1 MLKRL
6 VPTSI
11 MVVMVATATFL
22 SAPAWTQG
30 YIGAALGANFF
41 NDAELYGIEDESTVF
56 EVKGGVRLAD
66 VLGLEAS
73 YLNLGEFRDLYEDVD
88 IGYSGVTMS
97 GKAILP
103 VGDQMDVYAKIGVY
117 FWELD
122 EQIYRESYALDE
134 GEDLIF
140 GGGVAFY
147 IADGLSVDLEYR
159 MLELPFYGYD
169 LESDLFTAGIT
180 FSF

>member
-1 MLKRL
+1 MFKRL
-6 VPTSI
+6 VPASILVVTAATS
-11 MVVMVATATFL
+11 ALL

-30 YIGAALGANFF
+30 YVGVALGANFF
-41 NDAELYGIEDESTVF
+41 NDAEYFEIEDESTAF

-66 VLGLEAS
+66 VLGIEMS
-73 YLNLGEFRDLYEDVD
+73 YLNLGEFRDLYADVD
-88 IGYSGVTMS
+88 LGFSGVTVS

-103 VGDQMDVYAKIGVY
+103 LGEQMDVYAKVGIY

-122 EQIYRESYALDE
+122 QKYGYQSYLLDE

-140 GGGVAFY
+140 GGGAAFY
-147 IADGLSVDLEYR
+147 VTENLSVDLEYR
-159 MLELPFYGYD
+159 LLEMVD

>member
-11 MVVMVATATFL
+11 MVVVVATTTLL

-30 YIGAALGANFF
+30 YVGAALGANFF
-41 NDAELYGIEDESTVF
+41 NDAEAFGIEDESTAF
-56 EVKGGVRLAD
+56 EVKGGIRLAD
-66 VLGLEAS
+66 VLGVEMS
-73 YLNLGEFRDLYEDVD
+73 YLNLGEFRDFREDVD
-88 IGYSGVTMS
+88 LAFSGVTVS

-103 VGDQMDVYAKIGVY
+103 LGEQMDVYAKLGIY

-122 EQIYRESYALDE
+122 EKYGYQSYLVDE

-140 GGGVAFY
+140 GGGAAFY
-147 IADGLSVDLEYR
+147 LTENLSVDLEYR
-159 MLELPFYGYD
+159 LLELVA
-169 LESDLFTAGIT
+169 LETDLFTAGIT
-180 FSF
+180 FLF

>member
-6 VPTSI
+6 WRSML
-11 MVVMVATATFL
+11 MVTAIA
-22 SAPAWTQG
+22 SASTPVFAQG
-30 YIGAALGANFF
+30 YLGVGLGANFF
-41 NDAELYGIEDESTVF
+41 RDAEYFEIEDESTAF

-66 VLGLEAS
+66 VLAVEMS
-73 YLNLGEFRDLYEDVD
+73 YLNLGEFRDFYYDADV
-88 IGYSGVTMS
+88 GFSGVTLS

-103 VGDQMDVYAKIGVY
+103 LGDQMDLYAKIGVY
-117 FWELD
+117 FWNLD
-122 EQIYRESYALDE
+122 ERYRSASYLLDE

-140 GGGVAFY
+140 GGGAAFY
-147 IADGLSVDLEYR
+147 VTENVSLDLEYR
-159 MLELPFYGYD
+159 VLQMVD

>member
-11 MVVMVATATFL
+11 MVVTVATTALL

-30 YIGAALGANFF
+30 YMGLALGANFF
-41 NDAELYGIEDESTVF
+41 NDADYFGIEDESTAF
-56 EVKGGVRLAD
+56 EVKGGIRLAD
-66 VLGLEAS
+66 VLGVEMS
-73 YLNLGEFRDLYEDVD
+73 YLNLGEFRDLEND
-88 IGYSGVTMS
+88 IDLGFSGFTVS

-103 VGDQMDVYAKIGVY
+103 LSEQMDIYAKIGVY

-122 EQIYRESYALDE
+122 EKYGYQSYLLDE

-140 GGGVAFY
+140 GGGAAFY
-147 IADGLSVDLEYR
+147 VTEYVSVDLEYR
-159 MLELPFYGYD
+159 LLQMVD